1 MLAPE
6 VSVVQVGAGNSYGHP
21 TEEALSRVSG
31 AGAKIFRTD
40 LQGEVTVVTD
50 GVSYRTNTERAVDAG
65 ANSEA
70 PESPQR
76 PTPPRTPPPAPEPT
90 PEPEPPV
97 DLPPG
102 DLDCADFAS
111 QAEAQ
116 ATLEADPSDPYGLD
130 GEGDGIPCESLPQ

>member
-1 MLAPE
+1 M
-6 VSVVQVGAGNSYGHP
+6 
-21 TEEALSRVSG
+21 
-31 AGAKIFRTD
+31 
-40 LQGEVTVVTD
+40 VTD
-50 GVSYRTNTERAVDAG
+50 GVSYRTKTERAVDAG
-65 ANSEA
+65 ASPDASSEA